1 MKANENEPT
10 SHFRQVDLVARWIGW
25 VNSQIGLPVI
35 DANTN
40 IGMNKG
46 WIGLGG
52 HRLAGWIGLAN
63 KGWTGLGSPS
73 VWIDSGGWGE
83 GDGGSDWRSL
93 AIY

>member
-52 HRLAGWIGLAN
+52 HRLAG
-63 KGWTGLGSPS
+63 
-73 VWIDSGGWGE
+73 
-83 GDGGSDWRSL
+83 
-93 AIY
+93 